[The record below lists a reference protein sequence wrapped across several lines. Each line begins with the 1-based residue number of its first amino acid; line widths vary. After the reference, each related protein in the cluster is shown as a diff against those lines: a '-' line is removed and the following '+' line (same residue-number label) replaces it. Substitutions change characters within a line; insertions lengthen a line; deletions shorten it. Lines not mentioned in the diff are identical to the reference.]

1 MKWSLFALCI
11 GFCIDLLIG
20 DPHGLPHPVAAIGHL
35 ISLLERLF
43 RRLFP
48 KTPGGERAAGAC
60 IWILTALIAAALP
73 ALLLWGCARVSVWLR
88 LAVESV
94 MCGQILAA
102 KSLRDES
109 MKVYAALKHGSL
121 DEARQAVSMIVGRDV
136 ARLDAR
142 GVMRAAVETVAENT
156 SDGVIAPMFYMALA
170 GPAGAYFYKAVNTM
184 DSMIGYRNERYQYFG
199 TAAAKLD
206 DILNYIPARI
216 SAYLMILAAFFARYD
231 AKEAFRVYRRD
242 KRNHASPNSAHTE
255 AVCAGALHIQLAGDA
270 YYFGKLHKKPTIGNA
285 DRPIEAKDICRANHS
300 LYITTCIAI
309 VVGLGLKSLL
319 FLCFI

>member
-1 MKWSLFALCI
+1 MLA
-11 GFCIDLLIG
+11 
-20 DPHGLPHPVAAIGHL
+20 H
-35 ISLLERLF
+35 
-43 RRLFP
+43 
-48 KTPGGERAAGAC
+48 
-60 IWILTALIAAALP
+60 WIHP
-73 ALLLWGCARVSVWLR
+73 ALHFVIASVFCYQ
-88 LAVESV
+88 
-94 MCGQILAA
+94 MLAA
-102 KSLRDES
+102 KSLKTES
-109 MKVYAALKHGSL
+109 MKVYAQLEQHNLEG
-121 DEARQAVSMIVGRDV
+121 ARKAVSMIVGRDTANLTEEQV
-136 ARLDAR
+136 AK
-142 GVMRAAVETVAENT
+142 AAVETVAENT
-156 SDGVIAPMFYMALA
+156 SDGVIAPLFFMLI
-170 GPAGAYFYKAVNTM
+170 GGAPFGFLYKSVNTM

-199 TAAAKLD
+199 TAA
-206 DILNYIPARI
+206 
-216 SAYLMILAAFFARYD
+216 AAFFARYD